1 MRFKLSNMLK
11 QIARPIRKLTQIK
24 KRKKR
29 IIKSLKTHKWLY
41 LSAIVL
47 ELSCPTKSDRK
58 YTTSVR
64 NSLEGL
70 YDTSTV
76 SGWLQMEIQLAEQT
90 FPVKHPYWYAL
101 YTYIND
107 TLTCLQNLF

>member
-1 MRFKLSNMLK
+1 MQSKISNMLK
-11 QIARPIRKLTQIK
+11 SITQPIKKLTQIK
-24 KRKKR
+24 KRRTR

-41 LSAIVL
+41 LSAIIL

-64 NSLEGL
+64 KSLEGL

-101 YTYIND
+101 YTYVND
-107 TLTCLQNLF
+107 ALTYIQSLF